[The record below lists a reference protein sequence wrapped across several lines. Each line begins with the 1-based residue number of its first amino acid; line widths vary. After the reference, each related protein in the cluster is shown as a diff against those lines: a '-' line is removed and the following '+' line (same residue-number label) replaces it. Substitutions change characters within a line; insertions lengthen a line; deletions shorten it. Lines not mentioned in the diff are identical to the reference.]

1 MICRNIKLKR
11 FQQNNKNYYEIT
23 VHKKNNAYNIIE
35 ILVDS
40 NENMIGSTRNFL
52 QLPFRDGK
60 IETHSFEQVFLQH
73 VKPLLKEISLT
84 KIGRI
89 QFGDRILISGL
100 VMQKLCPHTD
110 MRLITVNLIK
120 KVTQTRNQKRI
131 SNIRLSKLYASQSKF
146 SFYYKQGN

>member
-60 IETHSFEQVFLQH
+60 IETHSFE
-73 VKPLLKEISLT
+73 
-84 KIGRI
+84 
-89 QFGDRILISGL
+89 
-100 VMQKLCPHTD
+100 
-110 MRLITVNLIK
+110 
-120 KVTQTRNQKRI
+120 
-131 SNIRLSKLYASQSKF
+131 
-146 SFYYKQGN
+146 